1 MSSLLEKTLVILLSA
16 VLLGLGLAY
25 LLERVIPMI
34 KQIYDSAAKLLTA
47 S

>member
-34 KQIYDSAAKLLTA
+34 KQIYEGVAKLLTA